1 MTFTHRLLAASLA
14 TLWFC
19 CSLNAQ
25 QPVSPQGAIVPRL
38 VNFSGKAADAQGK
51 VMAGMA
57 GATFA
62 IYKDQYEGTPLWL
75 ETQNIQADAR
85 GNYTAQ
91 LGATKAEG
99 LPLSLFTSG
108 EARWLGVSVNGG
120 AEQPRVLLLSVP
132 YALKAADAETIG
144 GLPPSAFVL
153 AAPAHVSAAS
163 SSASDSNVPPPTVG
177 GGGTLD
183 FVPLWTPNGSTL
195 GNSVLFQSGTPS
207 EAKVGINLTAPVSTL
222 DVNGSETI
230 RGNLSLPAKGV
241 ATATGGK
248 NSQPATF
255 TASVFN
261 STTGTPVIQNF
272 RWQAEP
278 TGNNTSAAS
287 GSLNLLYGQ
296 GGNSISETGL
306 QVGGNGRIR
315 FAPGQTFPGVGSV
328 TNVGLSAPASDFT
341 VSGSP
346 VSTSGTL
353 ALNWNVPPTNANT
366 ANAIVKRDATGSF
379 QATFVQATNPSTA
392 AGSVGIFGED
402 DAINTYGVLGSS
414 TNGSGVAGFSPNGI
428 AVYGS
433 SFNGTAVLGL
443 ASGRYPGV
451 EGWNAFATTPGADG
465 VYGQSDGPQGFGVQG
480 WGTDTVGIGVAGGNS
495 LFGTVASGI
504 IGSVRVGVLG
514 DSTGYGVAATSDN
527 SNALI
532 AGNNGTAD
540 TLVVFANGGG
550 APIFAQGIG
559 GSLFLDGSGNLTVS
573 GAINAGT
580 KDFRID
586 HPLDPANK
594 YLYHASIES
603 SEMKNMYDG
612 VAVLDAS
619 GRATV
624 DLPDWFEAVN
634 GDFRYQLTAM
644 RAPAPNLHIAQ
655 EVANNQFTIA
665 GGQPGMKVS
674 WQVTG
679 VRHDGYA
686 RAHPLQVSVD
696 KPESERGYYI
706 HPELYGAPREKSLAA
721 AHRAQVT
728 QLAKAKEA
736 LQSREANPS
745 RSPRHIPGYIAEKSS
760 AKGEKQAQQ

>member
-1 MTFTHRLLAASLA
+1 
-14 TLWFC
+14 
-19 CSLNAQ
+19 
-25 QPVSPQGAIVPRL
+25 
-38 VNFSGKAADAQGK
+38 
-51 VMAGMA
+51 
-57 GATFA
+57 
-62 IYKDQYEGTPLWL
+62 
-75 ETQNIQADAR
+75 
-85 GNYTAQ
+85 
-91 LGATKAEG
+91 
-99 LPLSLFTSG
+99 
-108 EARWLGVSVNGG
+108 
-120 AEQPRVLLLSVP
+120 
-132 YALKAADAETIG
+132 
-144 GLPPSAFVL
+144 
-153 AAPAHVSAAS
+153 
-163 SSASDSNVPPPTVG
+163 
-177 GGGTLD
+177 
-183 FVPLWTPNGSTL
+183 
-195 GNSVLFQSGTPS
+195 
-207 EAKVGINLTAPVSTL
+207 
-222 DVNGSETI
+222 
-230 RGNLSLPAKGV
+230 
-241 ATATGGK
+241 
-248 NSQPATF
+248 
-255 TASVFN
+255 
-261 STTGTPVIQNF
+261 
-272 RWQAEP
+272 
-278 TGNNTSAAS
+278 
-287 GSLNLLYGQ
+287 
-296 GGNSISETGL
+296 
-306 QVGGNGRIR
+306 
-315 FAPGQTFPGVGSV
+315 
-328 TNVGLSAPASDFT
+328 
-341 VSGSP
+341 
-346 VSTSGTL
+346 
-353 ALNWNVPPTNANT
+353 
-366 ANAIVKRDATGSF
+366 
-379 QATFVQATNPSTA
+379 
-392 AGSVGIFGED
+392 
-402 DAINTYGVLGSS
+402 
-414 TNGSGVAGFSPNGI
+414 
-428 AVYGS
+428 
-433 SFNGTAVLGL
+433 
-443 ASGRYPGV
+443 
-451 EGWNAFATTPGADG
+451 
-465 VYGQSDGPQGFGVQG
+465 
-480 WGTDTVGIGVAGGNS
+480 
-495 LFGTVASGI
+495 
-504 IGSVRVGVLG
+504 
-514 DSTGYGVAATSDN
+514 VAATSDN

-603 SEMKNMYDG
+603 SDMKNMYDG

-644 RAPAPNLHIAQ
+644 GAPAPNLHIAE

-745 RSPRHIPGYIAEKSS
+745 RSPRHIPGYIGEKSS